1 MKSSRIIIFSLLII
15 NSFNLIAQ
23 GELIDEVRKATSNE
37 HSYLIAINSNGFMG
51 SMQWGKRLNGFRKR
65 TFDIDFAYVKDSK
78 EIRVENPYYQNNKKF
93 VFGKLYTMFSVR
105 SGLGLQ
111 RELYSIYDKGGIA
124 LRMHYSLGAVV
135 GLLKPIY
142 YEVVDSTKIINN
154 TEYIYVS
161 DKQFDYNIHQIT
173 DIYSRS
179 PFTKGINETKFIP
192 GIYAKLGL
200 SFVFSEKQ
208 EVLNALDLGIILD
221 TYTQPI
227 QIMMKEKK
235 DRFFVTLYI
244 GYRFGK
250 VKIKNLEQIKED
262 INTDETSNRSE

>member
-1 MKSSRIIIFSLLII
+1 MKSNRIIIFFLLII

-23 GELIDEVRKATSNE
+23 GELIDEIRKATSNE

-51 SMQWGKRLNGFRKR
+51 SMQWGKRLDGFRKR
-65 TFDIDFAYVKDSK
+65 TFDIDFAYVKDPK

-105 SGLGLQ
+105 LGLGMQ
-111 RELYSIYDKGGIA
+111 KELYSIYDKGGIA
-124 LRMHYSLGAVV
+124 LRLHYSVGTLI

-142 YEVVDSTKIINN
+142 YEVVDSTKVINN

-161 DKQFDYNIHQIT
+161 NKQFDYNIHQIT
-173 DIYSRS
+173 DIYNRS
-179 PFTKGINETKFIP
+179 PFTMGINETKFVP
-192 GIYAKLGL
+192 GIYSKLGL
-200 SFVFSEKQ
+200 SFIFSDKQ
-208 EVLNALDLGIILD
+208 EVLNALDVGFILD
-221 TYTQPI
+221 TYSRPI
-227 QIMMKEKK
+227 QIMMTEKK
-235 DRFFVTLYI
+235 NRFFLTLYV

-250 VKIKNLEQIKED
+250 VKIKNLEQIKEG